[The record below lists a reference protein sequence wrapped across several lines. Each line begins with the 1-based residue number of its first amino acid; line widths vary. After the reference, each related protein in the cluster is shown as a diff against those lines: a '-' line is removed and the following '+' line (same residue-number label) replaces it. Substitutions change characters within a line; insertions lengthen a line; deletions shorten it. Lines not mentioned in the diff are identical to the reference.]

1 MVKILMM
8 SEKKATPGLL
18 KIKVLSN
25 NGYDV
30 LIFVYDVINKNLS
43 CD

>member
-8 SEKKATPGLL
+8 SEKIATPRLL
-18 KIKVLSN
+18 KIKVFSN
-25 NGYDV
+25 NGYYI